1 MTAKKK
7 SVRPAPKTASRSGSQ
22 GKSAHDKTKG
32 EAPKKIEIPEGYFGE
47 FGGRF
52 VSELLIPALDE
63 LNAAWKK
70 FSKDKKFEKEL
81 MGLYNEYAGRP
92 SLLTYAPNLS
102 EKYKAQI
109 YLKREDLLH
118 TGSHKINNTLGQA
131 LLAQKMKKG
140 RIIAET
146 GAGQHGVATAT
157 AAALMKLPAHIY
169 MGSEDLRRQ
178 ALNGFRMRLLGA
190 TVAGIGGEHGTLRD
204 AVNEALRDW
213 SKNVDDTYYLI
224 GSPIGPHPYPTIVRT
239 FQSIIGRETR
249 QQIMKA
255 EGKLPQAV
263 FACVGGGSNSIGMFY
278 AFLKDSKVELIGAEA
293 GGRSLTPGNHS
304 ASLTAG
310 KPGVLHGALTYIIQ
324 SSEGQVHDVHS
335 ISAGLDYP
343 GVSPEHAYLLQQG
356 RTQYVAVRD
365 KQALE
370 AFQELA
376 REEGIIPAL
385 ESAHA
390 VAAAKNYI
398 EEVKKKGKKNPL
410 IVICLSGRGDK
421 DVQEVERLLALP
433 QETEPTDEAAP
444 TQFTSL
450 PTVKVVAAGE

>member
-1 MTAKKK
+1 MATKKK
-7 SVRPAPKTASRSGSQ
+7 S
-22 GKSAHDKTKG
+22 DKL
-32 EAPKKIEIPEGYFGE
+32 KKATSKQKVDTPEGYFGE

-70 FSKDKKFEKEL
+70 YSVDKKFHNEL
-81 MGLYNEYAGRP
+81 NALYNEYAGRP

-102 EKYKAQI
+102 ARWKAQV

-131 LLAQKMKKG
+131 LLAHKMKKK

-157 AAALMKLPAHIY
+157 AAALMKIPAQIY

-178 ALNGFRMRLLGA
+178 ALNSFRMKLLGA
-190 TVAGIGGEHGTLRD
+190 SVVGVGGEKGTLRD
-204 AVNEALRDW
+204 AVNDALRDW
-213 SKNVDDTYYLI
+213 AKNVDDTYYLI
-224 GSPIGPHPYPTIVRT
+224 GSAIGPHPYPTMVRT
-239 FQSIIGRETR
+239 FQSIIGREART
-249 QQIMKA
+249 QFMKMA
-255 EGKLPQAV
+255 GKLPQAV
-263 FACVGGGSNSIGMFY
+263 FACVGGGSNALGIFY
-278 AFLKDSKVELIGAEA
+278 GFLKDTKVELIGAEA
-293 GGRSLTPGNHS
+293 GGRGLTPGNHS

-310 KPGVLHGALTYIIQ
+310 KPGVLQGALTYIIQ
-324 SSEGQVHDVHS
+324 SGDGQVHNVHS

-343 GVSPEHAYLLQQG
+343 GVGPEHAYLLKAG

-370 AFQELA
+370 AFQELS
-376 REEGIIPAL
+376 ESEGIIPAL

-390 VAAAKNYI
+390 VAAAKNYVT
-398 EEVKKKGKKNPL
+398 ELSKKGKKNPAIL
-410 IVICLSGRGDK
+410 ICISGRGDK
-421 DVQEVERLLALP
+421 DVEEVERLLALP
-433 QETEPTDEAAP
+433 TPQEIIDETPA
-444 TQFTSL
+444 TQQFTTA
-450 PTVKVVAAGE
+450 PTVKIIAGGD

>member
-1 MTAKKK
+1 MASKKKVKTAK
-7 SVRPAPKTASRSGSQ
+7 P
-22 GKSAHDKTKG
+22 
-32 EAPKKIEIPEGYFGE
+32 KIEAKPVQGVPEGYFGE

-81 MGLYNEYAGRP
+81 LGLYNDYAGRP
-92 SLLTYAPNLS
+92 SLLTYAGNLS
-102 EKYKAQI
+102 EKWKAQV

-131 LLAQKMKKG
+131 LLASKMKKK

-157 AAALMKLPAHIY
+157 AAALMKIPAHVY

-178 ALNGFRMRLLGA
+178 SLNGFRMRLLGA
-190 TVAGIGGEHGTLRD
+190 SVQGVGGDHGTLRD

-213 SKNVDDTYYLI
+213 ARNVDDTYYLI
-224 GSPIGPHPYPTIVRT
+224 GSAIGPHPYPTMVRT
-239 FQSIIGRETR
+239 FQSIIGREAR
-249 QQIMKA
+249 QQILKA

-278 AFLKDSKVELIGAEA
+278 GFLKDTKVQLIGAEA
-293 GGRSLTPGNHS
+293 GGRGLTPGHHS

-310 KPGVLHGALTYIIQ
+310 KPGVMQGALTYIIQ
-324 SSEGQVHDVHS
+324 SNDGQVYDAHS
-335 ISAGLDYP
+335 ISAGLHYP
-343 GVSPEHAYLLQQG
+343 GVGPEHAYLLKQG
-356 RTQYVAVRD
+356 RTEYVAVKD
-365 KQALE
+365 KLALE

-390 VAAAKNYI
+390 VAAAKQH
-398 EEVKKKGKKNPL
+398 VDALRKQGKKNPL
-410 IVICLSGRGDK
+410 ILICVSGRGDK

-433 QETEPTDEAAP
+433 QEPETEEAAEP

>member
-1 MTAKKK
+1 MAAKKK
-7 SVRPAPKTASRSGSQ
+7 PAKAKVKPKAEPA
-22 GKSAHDKTKG
+22 KKT
-32 EAPKKIEIPEGYFGE
+32 EIPEGYFGE

-52 VSELLIPALDE
+52 VSDLLIPALDE

-70 FSKDKKFEKEL
+70 FSNDKKFQKEL
-81 MGLYNEYAGRP
+81 LGLYNDYAGRP
-92 SLLTYAPNLS
+92 SLLTYAANLS
-102 EKYKAQI
+102 QRYQAQI

-131 LLAQKMKKG
+131 LLAQKMKKK

-157 AAALMKLPAHIY
+157 AAALMKIPAHVY

-190 TVAGIGGEHGTLRD
+190 TVSGVGGDHGTLRD

-213 SKNVDDTYYLI
+213 AKNVDDTYYLI
-224 GSPIGPHPYPTIVRT
+224 GSAIGPHPYPTMVRT
-239 FQSIIGRETR
+239 LQSVIGREAR

-255 EGKLPQAV
+255 EGRLPQAV
-263 FACVGGGSNSIGMFY
+263 FSCVGGGSNALGMFY
-278 AFLKDSKVELIGAEA
+278 GFLKDTKVQLIGAEA

-310 KPGVLHGALTYIIQ
+310 KPGVLQGAMTYIIQ
-324 SSEGQVHDVHS
+324 TPDGQVQDVHS

-343 GVSPEHAYLLQQG
+343 GVGPEHAYLLKQG
-356 RTQYVAVRD
+356 RTEYVAVRD
-365 KQALE
+365 KAALE

-376 REEGIIPAL
+376 QEEGIIPAL

-398 EEVKKKGKKNPL
+398 ADLRKQGKKNPL
-410 IVICLSGRGDK
+410 ILICLSGRGDK

-433 QETEPTDEAAP
+433 QEAEHPEDVPAAP
-444 TQFTSL
+444 QFNTV

>member
-1 MTAKKK
+1 MATKKK
-7 SVRPAPKTASRSGSQ
+7 TPPATK
-22 GKSAHDKTKG
+22 KTK
-32 EAPKKIEIPEGYFGE
+32 PVNHLPEGYFGE
-47 FGGRF
+47 FGGRY

-63 LNAAWKK
+63 LTAAWKK
-70 FSKDKKFEKEL
+70 YSNDSKFQKEL
-81 MGLYNEYAGRP
+81 QALYADYAGRP
-92 SLLTYAPNLS
+92 SLLTYAANLS
-102 EKYKAQI
+102 SKWGAQV

-131 LLAQKMKKG
+131 LLAAKMKKK

-157 AAALMKLPAHIY
+157 AAALMKIPAHVY

-190 TVAGIGGEHGTLRD
+190 TVSGVGGEHGTLRD

-213 SKNVDDTYYLI
+213 ARNVDDTYYLI
-224 GSPIGPHPYPTIVRT
+224 GSAIGPHPYPTMVRT
-239 FQSIIGRETR
+239 FQSVIGREAR
-249 QQIMKA
+249 AQILKA
-255 EGKLPQAV
+255 TGKLPQAV
-263 FACVGGGSNSIGMFY
+263 FACVGGGSNALGMFY
-278 AFLKDSKVELIGAEA
+278 GFLKDSKVELIGAEA
-293 GGRSLTPGNHS
+293 GGRNLSPGNHS

-310 KPGVLHGALTYIIQ
+310 KPGVLQGALTYIIQ
-324 SSEGQVHDVHS
+324 SADGQVENVHS

-343 GVSPEHAYLLQQG
+343 GVGPEHAYLLQQR
-356 RTQYVAVRD
+356 RTAYVAVRD

-376 REEGIIPAL
+376 QEEGIIPAL

-390 VAAAKNYI
+390 IAAAKNYVH
-398 EEVKKKGKKNPL
+398 EMRKAGKKNPL
-410 IVICLSGRGDK
+410 LLICLSGRGDK

-433 QETEPTDEAAP
+433 PEPEVVGEEQAP
-444 TQFTSL
+444 QFNTA
-450 PTVKVVAAGE
+450 PKVKVISAG

>member
-1 MTAKKK
+1 MAASKKKAKTKPAKKP
-7 SVRPAPKTASRSGSQ
+7 VENRPALT
-22 GKSAHDKTKG
+22 T
-32 EAPKKIEIPEGYFGE
+32 PEGYFGD

-70 FSKDKKFEKEL
+70 YSRDKKFEKEL
-81 MGLYNEYAGRP
+81 LGLYNDYAGRP
-92 SLLTYAPNLS
+92 SLLTYAANLS
-102 EKYKAQI
+102 KRYGAQI

-131 LLAQKMKKG
+131 LLASKMKKK

-157 AAALMKLPAHIY
+157 AAALMKIPAHIY

-178 ALNGFRMRLLGA
+178 ALNGFRMRLSGA
-190 TVAGIGGEHGTLRD
+190 TVQGVGGEHGTLRD

-213 SKNVDDTYYLI
+213 ARNVDDTYYLI
-224 GSPIGPHPYPTIVRT
+224 GSVIGPHPYPTMVRT
-239 FQSIIGRETR
+239 FQSIIGREAR
-249 QQIMKA
+249 QQILKA

-278 AFLKDSKVELIGAEA
+278 GFLKDTKVQLIGAEA
-293 GGRSLTPGNHS
+293 GGRNMTPGNHS

-310 KPGVLHGALTYIIQ
+310 KPGVLQGALTYIIQ
-324 SSEGQVHDVHS
+324 SPDGQVHDVHS

-343 GVSPEHAYLLQQG
+343 GVGPEHAYLLKQG
-356 RTQYVAVRD
+356 RTEYVAVRD
-365 KQALE
+365 KAALE
-370 AFQELA
+370 AFQDLA
-376 REEGIIPAL
+376 QEEGIIPAL

-390 VAAAKNYI
+390 VAAAKNHI
-398 EEVKKKGKKNPL
+398 EQMRKQGKKNPL
-410 IVICLSGRGDK
+410 ILICLSGRGDK

-433 QETEPTDEAAP
+433 PEADTAEEASAP

-450 PTVKVVAAGE
+450 PTVKVVAAGD

>member
-1 MTAKKK
+1 MATKKK
-7 SVRPAPKTASRSGSQ
+7 S
-22 GKSAHDKTKG
+22 DKL
-32 EAPKKIEIPEGYFGE
+32 KKLPSKQKVDTPEGYFGE

-70 FSKDKKFEKEL
+70 YSVDKKFHNEL
-81 MGLYNEYAGRP
+81 TALYTEYAGRP

-102 EKYKAQI
+102 ARWKAQV

-131 LLAQKMKKG
+131 LLAHKMKKK

-157 AAALMKLPAHIY
+157 AAALMKIPAQIY

-178 ALNGFRMRLLGA
+178 ALNSFRMKLLGA
-190 TVAGIGGEHGTLRD
+190 QVVGVGGEKGTLRD

-213 SKNVDDTYYLI
+213 AKNVDDTYYLI
-224 GSPIGPHPYPTIVRT
+224 GSAIGPHPYPTMVRT
-239 FQSIIGRETR
+239 FQSIIGREAR
-249 QQIMKA
+249 AQFMKMA
-255 EGKLPQAV
+255 GKLPQAV
-263 FACVGGGSNSIGMFY
+263 FACVGGGSNALGIFY
-278 AFLKDSKVELIGAEA
+278 GFLKDTKVDLIGAEA
-293 GGRSLTPGNHS
+293 GGRGLTPGNHS

-310 KPGVLHGALTYIIQ
+310 KPGVLQGALTYIIQ
-324 SSEGQVHDVHS
+324 SGDGQVHNVHS

-343 GVSPEHAYLLQQG
+343 GVGPEHAYLLKSG

-370 AFQELA
+370 AFQELS
-376 REEGIIPAL
+376 ESEGIIPAL

-398 EEVKKKGKKNPL
+398 ADLSKKGKKNPAIL
-410 IVICLSGRGDK
+410 ICISGRGDK
-421 DVQEVERLLALP
+421 DVEEVERLLALP
-433 QETEPTDEAAP
+433 VEPEIVEEVP
-444 TQFTSL
+444 TAQQFTTA
-450 PTVKVVAAGE
+450 PTVKVIAGGE

>member
-1 MTAKKK
+1 MAVKKAKTAKPKTEAK
-7 SVRPAPKTASRSGSQ
+7 SVQSV
-22 GKSAHDKTKG
+22 
-32 EAPKKIEIPEGYFGE
+32 PEGYFGD

-70 FSKDKKFEKEL
+70 YSKDKKFEKEL
-81 MGLYNEYAGRP
+81 LGLYNDYAGRP
-92 SLLTYAPNLS
+92 SLLTYAGNLS
-102 EKYKAQI
+102 EKWKAQV

-131 LLAQKMKKG
+131 LLASKMKKK

-157 AAALMKLPAHIY
+157 AAALMKIPAHVY

-178 ALNGFRMRLLGA
+178 SLNGFRMRLLGA
-190 TVAGIGGEHGTLRD
+190 SVQGVGGEHGTLRD

-213 SKNVDDTYYLI
+213 ARNVDDTYYLI
-224 GSPIGPHPYPTIVRT
+224 GSAIGPHPYPTMVRT
-239 FQSIIGRETR
+239 FQSIIGREAR
-249 QQIMKA
+249 SQILKA

-278 AFLKDSKVELIGAEA
+278 GFLKDTKVQLIGAEA
-293 GGRSLTPGNHS
+293 GGRGLTPGNHS

-310 KPGVLHGALTYIIQ
+310 KPGVMQGALTYIIQ
-324 SSEGQVHDVHS
+324 SNDGQVHDVHS

-343 GVSPEHAYLLQQG
+343 GVGPEHAYLLKQG
-356 RTQYVAVRD
+356 RTEYVAVKD
-365 KQALE
+365 KLALD

-390 VAAAKNYI
+390 VAAAKQHVENLR
-398 EEVKKKGKKNPL
+398 KQGKKNPL
-410 IVICLSGRGDK
+410 ILICVSGRGDK

-433 QETEPTDEAAP
+433 QEPEVEETTEP

>member
-1 MTAKKK
+1 MAVKKK
-7 SVRPAPKTASRSGSQ
+7 AKTVKPKTEAKPAQ
-22 GKSAHDKTKG
+22 GV
-32 EAPKKIEIPEGYFGE
+32 PEGYFGD
-47 FGGRF
+47 FGGRY

-70 FSKDKKFEKEL
+70 YSKDKKFEKEL
-81 MGLYNEYAGRP
+81 LGLYNDYAGRP
-92 SLLTYAPNLS
+92 SLLTYAGNLS
-102 EKYKAQI
+102 EKWKAQV

-131 LLAQKMKKG
+131 LLASKMKKK

-157 AAALMKLPAHIY
+157 AAALMKIPAHVY

-178 ALNGFRMRLLGA
+178 SLNGFRMRLLGA
-190 TVAGIGGEHGTLRD
+190 SVQGVGGEHGTLRD

-213 SKNVDDTYYLI
+213 ARNVDDTYYLI
-224 GSPIGPHPYPTIVRT
+224 GSAIGPHPYPTMVRT
-239 FQSIIGRETR
+239 FQSIIGREAR
-249 QQIMKA
+249 SQILKA

-278 AFLKDSKVELIGAEA
+278 GFLKDTKVQLIGAEA
-293 GGRSLTPGNHS
+293 GGRGLTPGNHS

-310 KPGVLHGALTYIIQ
+310 KPGVMQGALTYIIQ
-324 SSEGQVHDVHS
+324 SNDGQVHDVHS

-343 GVSPEHAYLLQQG
+343 GVGPEHAYLLKQG
-356 RTQYVAVRD
+356 RTEYVAVKD
-365 KQALE
+365 KLALE

-390 VAAAKNYI
+390 VAAAKQHV
-398 EEVKKKGKKNPL
+398 EQLRKQGKKNPL
-410 IVICLSGRGDK
+410 ILICVSGRGDK

-433 QETEPTDEAAP
+433 QEPEVEETTEP

>member
-1 MTAKKK
+1 MAAKKK
-7 SVRPAPKTASRSGSQ
+7 SV
-22 GKSAHDKTKG
+22 KTKPKIQ
-32 EAPKKIEIPEGYFGE
+32 APPAKKIEIPEGYFGE

-81 MGLYNEYAGRP
+81 LGLYNDYAGRP
-92 SLLTYAPNLS
+92 SLLTYAANLS
-102 EKYKAQI
+102 ARYNAQI

-131 LLAQKMKKG
+131 LLAQKMKKK

-157 AAALMKLPAHIY
+157 AAALMKIPAHIY

-190 TVAGIGGEHGTLRD
+190 TVAGVGGEHGTLRD

-224 GSPIGPHPYPTIVRT
+224 GSVIGPHPYPTMVRT
-239 FQSIIGRETR
+239 FQSIIGREAR

-263 FACVGGGSNSIGMFY
+263 FACVGGGSNAMGMFY
-278 AFLKDSKVELIGAEA
+278 GFLKDTKVELIGAEA
-293 GGRSLTPGNHS
+293 GGRAGGLTPGNHS
-304 ASLTAG
+304 ASLVAG
-310 KPGVLHGALTYIIQ
+310 KPGVLQGALTYILQ
-324 SSEGQVHDVHS
+324 SPDGQVNDVHS

-343 GVSPEHAYLLQQG
+343 GVGPEHAYLLKQG
-356 RTQYVAVRD
+356 RTQYVAVKD

-370 AFQELA
+370 SFQELA

-390 VAAAKNYI
+390 LAAAKNYI
-398 EEVKKKGKKNPL
+398 EEMKKKGKKNPL
-410 IVICLSGRGDK
+410 ILICLSGRGDK

-433 QETEPTDEAAP
+433 PESEPTEETTP

-450 PTVKVVAAGE
+450 PTVKVVAAGS